1 MVRRRLQAAL
11 ALAVIGAGAVL
22 GGCRASGTDIVKSAT
37 YFEPTAAA
45 AMTAITVGVAAINAI
60 DYNIRL
66 AEAQQAAYEMSPGVQ
81 RDRAI
86 NLLTSLSNGSKK
98 FQELSPDD
106 KKLLAKLAAMSTPPE
121 ERR

>member
-1 MVRRRLQAAL
+1 MRTKPHTLVAT
-11 ALAVIGAGAVL
+11 LAVIGAGAAL
-22 GGCRASGTDIVKSAT
+22 GGCSTTGGDIVRKAA
-37 YFEPTAAA
+37 YFEPTAAT
-45 AMTAITVGVAAINAI
+45 AMTAVNVGIFAINAL

-66 AEAQQAAYEMSPGVQ
+66 AQAQQAAYEMSPGVQ

-98 FQELSPDD
+98 FNELTPDD
-106 KKLLAKLAAMSTPPE
+106 KKLLAKLVAATTPPE